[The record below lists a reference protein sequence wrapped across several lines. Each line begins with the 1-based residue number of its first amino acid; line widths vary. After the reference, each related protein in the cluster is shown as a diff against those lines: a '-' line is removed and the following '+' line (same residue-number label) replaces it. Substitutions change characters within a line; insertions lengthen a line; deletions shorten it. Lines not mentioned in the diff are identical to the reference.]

1 MALSGSVSTTS
12 YEGRYLTLSWTAT
25 QSDTYN
31 KSTVSWTLSANGG
44 SSSWYATGPVTV
56 VINGTTVY
64 SLSASNRYSMY
75 KGTVS
80 SGSLDI
86 AHNDDGTKSFTVSVS
101 AAIYTTSV
109 NCTGS
114 ATFTLDTI
122 TRYPSISQRLSSKTE
137 TSITMEWES
146 NVTCDMVH
154 YSTDN
159 GSTWHNAPDIDA
171 SSGSYTISGLSP
183 NTTYNIKTR
192 VRRKG
197 TLYWSE
203 SSKTSISTYAYPYA
217 NSMPNFNIGDTV
229 TIGVYNPLARPY
241 TLTFIAE
248 DGQEI
253 TTDRTYTG
261 TSVSGFA
268 ISAYT
273 SIMYASIPNARSG
286 RYSVRINYD
295 THHETRTG
303 GLYSVTSAS
312 APTVGAVAYLDA
324 NSTVTTIT
332 GNNQK
337 IIPGKS
343 RITFNAS
350 GLTARDSATVSSAK
364 VTVNGTDYAMTVSGS
379 SATVSNV
386 VINSSEQTSVIVT
399 VTDSRGL
406 TGTKTVNLDI
416 VEYQVP
422 TMNAT
427 AQRVSG
433 YYSNTEITPTTNY
446 TYIGTN
452 DVTIQLQ
459 ARKTSESSYSV
470 TQTISSSGTTTVSL
484 DNTFAWYLLF
494 TITDSF
500 GGSSTFEITI
510 GKGIPLFYFDIDKSS
525 VSMDMFPTHSNAF
538 EVSGDIYINGRKITD
553 FVVDEGTDGIWIY
566 RKWNSGVAECWGTTA
581 SESKSFSTGVGAGY
595 YAPKFTESYPSGLF
609 ISTPHTQ
616 LTLYDGGAV
625 LGWVSL
631 ATNNKNT
638 VEGYPTAL
646 LNVTRNI
653 QINIYAKGEWDA
665 AHFDPASS
673 LPSANGEA
681 F

>member
-1 MALSGSVSTTS
+1 M
-12 YEGRYLTLSWTAT
+12 
-25 QSDTYN
+25 
-31 KSTVSWTLSANGG
+31 
-44 SSSWYATGPVTV
+44 
-56 VINGTTVY
+56 
-64 SLSASNRYSMY
+64 
-75 KGTVS
+75 
-80 SGSLDI
+80 
-86 AHNDDGTKSFTVSVS
+86 
-101 AAIYTTSV
+101 
-109 NCTGS
+109 
-114 ATFTLDTI
+114 
-122 TRYPSISQRLSSKTE
+122 
-137 TSITMEWES
+137 
-146 NVTCDMVH
+146 
-154 YSTDN
+154 
-159 GSTWHNAPDIDA
+159 
-171 SSGSYTISGLSP
+171 
-183 NTTYNIKTR
+183 
-192 VRRKG
+192 
-197 TLYWSE
+197 
-203 SSKTSISTYAYPYA
+203 
-217 NSMPNFNIGDTV
+217 
-229 TIGVYNPLARPY
+229 
-241 TLTFIAE
+241 
-248 DGQEI
+248 
-253 TTDRTYTG
+253 
-261 TSVSGFA
+261 
-268 ISAYT
+268 
-273 SIMYASIPNARSG
+273 
-286 RYSVRINYD
+286 
-295 THHETRTG
+295 
-303 GLYSVTSAS
+303 
-312 APTVGAVAYLDA
+312 
-324 NSTVTTIT
+324 
-332 GNNQK
+332 
-337 IIPGKS
+337 
-343 RITFNAS
+343 
-350 GLTARDSATVSSAK
+350 
-364 VTVNGTDYAMTVSGS
+364 TVNGTDYAMTVSGS

-386 VINSSEQTSVIVT
+386 VINSSEQTAVIVT

-452 DVTIQLQ
+452 AVTIQLQ